1 MTKLERQQTR
11 VAPSQGS
18 TSRQRRGR
26 LVGLNLTHLL
36 ADFFGT
42 LPAPLLR
49 SFQRHLNV
57 SYSSVSLLLG
67 INTIANGVAGIALGL
82 ACDRWKRA
90 HRAVMLL
97 AAAFAIVAMSSI
109 GLAGNYWLLMLLMIA
124 GSFGCG
130 AFHPPGFATAG
141 ELTHPHRK
149 RGISIIMATGIAGS
163 SLGPLFIGQLVRR
176 CGGIWATSLCALPGL
191 ALLGVAAFLLRG
203 QENFGVPPAAEPDP
217 PAAQQA
223 AVPKPGWCVALLFGN
238 TVLRVFA
245 HMSVLVLI
253 SKLMEDEWHLS
264 VAASGLGV
272 GALQCGAGLGGLFVS
287 RLTSTGQ
294 ERRTILACVPLTI
307 LMLIPLALAS
317 GRIWWLLLFAYGIC
331 INGAGP
337 VAVSMAQRVA
347 ANRTALVS
355 GLMVSVAFAVG
366 GPLASITSPWLLEH
380 VGQAQAV
387 MLQAAPLALSG
398 LVAAFLPRNGDGV
411 TPGRLEGN

>member
-1 MTKLERQQTR
+1 M
-11 VAPSQGS
+11 
-18 TSRQRRGR
+18 
-26 LVGLNLTHLL
+26 
-36 ADFFGT
+36 
-42 LPAPLLR
+42 
-49 SFQRHLNV
+49 
-57 SYSSVSLLLG
+57 
-67 INTIANGVAGIALGL
+67 
-82 ACDRWKRA
+82 
-90 HRAVMLL
+90 
-97 AAAFAIVAMSSI
+97 
-109 GLAGNYWLLMLLMIA
+109 
-124 GSFGCG
+124 
-130 AFHPPGFATAG
+130 
-141 ELTHPHRK
+141 
-149 RGISIIMATGIAGS
+149 
-163 SLGPLFIGQLVRR
+163 
-176 CGGIWATSLCALPGL
+176 
-191 ALLGVAAFLLRG
+191 
-203 QENFGVPPAAEPDP
+203 PPAAEPDP

-337 VAVSMAQRVA
+337 GAVSMAQRVA